1 MADNKKRLDEINKA
15 LRDTTLTQAEQNRLR
30 KEENDLLKESIDL
43 QRQSFDL
50 SSSLVDSIKEV
61 LGISTKRTTADSNL
75 LKINK
80 EINKTIQNQVKGGYD
95 INDLS
100 KQISKN
106 QKIIEKARLNELSLS
121 SSISTTQKKQAEIA
135 RKKLELAQKRSK
147 EIEAELAKADKG
159 EAIDEQVLAKKQA
172 QLAAAEKQG
181 RESMKAL
188 GPLAKQ
194 LVFTELNRKEL
205 EAQNKERD
213 KELEKIHKLDKNL
226 KTFGSLMKGLSKI
239 PVIGKFVDAENILKK
254 ARKAADDAGG
264 GIAGGF
270 IGATAGAK
278 ELGKNLG
285 KALGPAAILTSLIKT
300 FTQIDKQSAEFA
312 KNQGISAQ
320 ASVQLRV
327 EMSEIAQNSDDIAVN
342 SERMMQAQASLNS
355 FFGSSVKFSGEM
367 AADFASLAK
376 RTNMTAETQ
385 GVIALETM
393 RTGKSAKDVTKQINL
408 QVMEM
413 NKQKGLQMSVKSIQ
427 DAIGKTSKA
436 LQLTFKGST
445 KELVNQVM
453 SAKALGAS
461 MEQVEAI
468 SSSLLDFESSIQAE
482 LEAELLLGKDIN
494 LEKARQAA
502 LQGDSAKVAEE
513 VLKNTAIM
521 NAFETKN
528 VIAQEAAAKALGMNR
543 DQLAEMVMEQQK
555 LETLRKFGAED
566 MNAAQEKYN
575 ALRADG
581 MTAEQAAAEVGDE
594 ALAQQLESLGASE
607 KFEET
612 MARVQELFVQLVPP
626 IMELIGPVVDVL
638 LPAIKF
644 IGGIVSAMTEG
655 INMFA
660 KGLKEGSVLAYTLAG
675 VLGLVALPLIIS
687 AVAGIFSTFSQI
699 PLGIGIPLALAT
711 LAGFYSQV
719 SKAKSV
725 APKKAGD
732 MFSPADGKTQVST
745 KEGGLFELSG
755 NDDLI
760 AAPGAGNAVS
770 AAARGGGAR
779 RDAALIAEIQTLIGI
794 NRQILAKS
802 PVIEMNGNK
811 VGEEISKS
819 DRVIN

>member
-1 MADNKKRLDEINKA
+1 MADNKKRLDKINQA
-15 LRDTTLTQAEQNRLR
+15 LKDTTLTQAEQNKLR
-30 KEENDLLKESIDL
+30 KEENELLKESIDL

-80 EINKTIQNQVKGGYD
+80 EINRTIQNQVKGGYD

-100 KQISKN
+100 KQISKS
-106 QKIIEKARLNELSLS
+106 QKVIEKARLNELSLAN
-121 SSISTTQKKQAEIA
+121 SISPIQKKQAEIA
-135 RKKLELAQKRSK
+135 KQKLELAHKHSK

-159 EAIDEQVLAKKQA
+159 EAMDEKVLARAKVK
-172 QLAAAEKQG
+172 LEMAEKQG
-181 RESMKAL
+181 RESMKSL
-188 GPLAKQ
+188 SPLAKQ
-194 LVFTELNRKEL
+194 LVFTELNRKQL
-205 EAQNKERD
+205 EAQNKERAKEIKHIQKID
-213 KELEKIHKLDKNL
+213 KSLGATGVIL
-226 KTFGSLMKGLSKI
+226 KGISEI
-239 PVIGKFVDAENILKK
+239 PIIGKFADAEGILKR
-254 ARKAADDAGG
+254 ARETADDAGG
-264 GIAGGF
+264 GLIGGF
-270 IGATAGAK
+270 KGAAAGAN

-285 KALGPAAILTSLIKT
+285 KAIGPALIIKKLVQL
-300 FTQIDKQSAEFA
+300 FTEVDKQSAEFA
-312 KNQGISAQ
+312 KNQGISVQ
-320 ASVQLRV
+320 ASMQLRT

-342 SERMMQAQASLNS
+342 SQRMMEAQTSLNS

-594 ALAQQLESLGASE
+594 ALASQLESLGASE

-626 IMELIGPVVDVL
+626 IMELIGPVVDIL
-638 LPAIKF
+638 LPAIQA
-644 IGGIVSAMTEG
+644 IGFVIGSITEG
-655 INMFA
+655 IKMFVQ
-660 KGLKEGSVLAYTLAG
+660 GLKEGSVGAIALAG
-675 VLGLVALPLIIS
+675 ALGLVALPLIIS
-687 AVAGIFSTFSQI
+687 AISGIFSTFSQI
-699 PLGIGIPLALAT
+699 PFGIGIPLAIAAI
-711 LAGFYSQV
+711 AGFNTQINKG
-719 SKAKSV
+719 KAK
-725 APKKAGD
+725 APKPAGD

-760 AAPGAGNAVS
+760 AAPGAAS
-770 AAARGGGAR
+770 AMNKKGEGAGGS
-779 RDAALIAEIQTLIGI
+779 AALISKVEQLISI
-794 NRQILAKS
+794 NRQILSKS